1 MTEAEDRSAA
11 SAAAVARLQARLAET
26 QEQLAAT
33 SEILAVLGTSA
44 SGEAEV
50 FDAIVER
57 ARRLCWA
64 DAATIHIATEH
75 DFTMVH
81 SVGLRPDYLELAT
94 RKPVPRD
101 RTSLVGRVGL
111 DGRTQQIV
119 DVLAD
124 PDYDRPEFQSKS
136 GIRTIMG
143 APMIV
148 EDDVVGVLSVWRTIV
163 DPFDDRVR
171 SLLST
176 FAAQGALALRNVGLF
191 RALESRSDELSWKVE
206 QLEALSEVGEAIS
219 SSLDPD
225 EVLTTIVKHAVE
237 LSETDGGSLMEYDEE
252 TRLFGVRTTYG
263 TSRDV
268 VERLRQSR
276 IHVDETFV
284 GRTAASRK
292 VAQIPDLSEHQD
304 LDPHLALL
312 HEAGW
317 RSLVAIPL
325 TRADRIV
332 GALVV
337 RRKQPGVFSD
347 ETCELL
353 SSFASQSA
361 IALTNA
367 RLYQQLERQSAELA
381 DASRHKSEFL
391 ASMSH
396 ELRTPLNAVIGFS
409 EVLLERMFGE
419 LNERQADYLQ
429 DIHSAGRHLLALI
442 NDVLDLSKVEA
453 GHMELDRTSFDVADA
468 LAYAHLLVRE
478 RASQHR
484 IKVTADASKEELG
497 TIWADQLRFKQV
509 MLNLLSNAVKFTPDG
524 GEVRVVAHRVEGDL
538 VVSVTDT
545 GVGIAP
551 EDQAR
556 IFDSFQQGSR
566 SSSSAEGTGLGLTLT
581 RRIVELHGG
590 TLWLESTV
598 GVGSTFGFRIPQSAQ
613 LRLVPEVD
621 DGADAAAADAGAG
634 ADAAAAAAD
643 VHWGRDEGDTRPVI
657 LIIEDDENSAELV
670 SVHVRAAGLRPV
682 AVGTGEEGLDAV
694 RSIHPAAVILDIR
707 LPGMDGWDVLGALK
721 AEPSTAETPVV
732 VVSVLPERGR
742 GFALGASDY
751 LVKPVARDDLLAALR
766 RVGVGPPHQV
776 AHPRIVV
783 VDDDPAALELVRVTL
798 EPLGWDVRTCA
809 HGADAHAVVRSESP
823 AVVLVDLLMPDTDGF
838 AVIDALHHDP
848 DTQGIPI
855 VVLTAKTLTAADRR
869 RLKGRVEFV
878 ASKSRLDLIQL
889 STRLAGLAGVPA
901 ALPD

>member
-1 MTEAEDRSAA
+1 MTESEDRSAA

-75 DFTMVH
+75 NFTMVH
-81 SVGLRPDYLELAT
+81 SVGLRPDYLELAI

-124 PDYDRPEFQSKS
+124 PDYNRPEFQSKS

-148 EDDVVGVLSVWRTIV
+148 EDDVVGVLSVWRTVV
-163 DPFDDRVR
+163 DPFDDRVS

-176 FAAQGALALRNVGLF
+176 FAAQGALALRNVTLF
-191 RALESRSDELSWKVE
+191 RALESRSEELSNKVE

-225 EVLTTIVKHAVE
+225 EVLTTMLKHAVQ

-292 VAQIPDLSEHQD
+292 VAQIPDLSKHQD
-304 LDPHLALL
+304 LDPHLTLL
-312 HEAGW
+312 REAGW

-337 RRKQPGVFSD
+337 RRKQPGGFSD

-453 GHMELDRTSFDVADA
+453 GHMELDRTSFDVADS

-478 RASQHR
+478 RAAQHQ
-484 IKVTADASKEELG
+484 IHVSVDASKEELG

-524 GEVRVVAHRVEGDL
+524 GTVRVVAHRVEGDL
-538 VVSVTDT
+538 EVSVTDT

-556 IFDSFQQGSR
+556 IFDSFQQGGR

-590 TLWLESTV
+590 TLWLESTL
-598 GVGSTFGFRIPQSAQ
+598 GVGSTFGFRIPQTAP
-613 LRLVPEVD
+613 LRLVPDAD
-621 DGADAAAADAGAG
+621 DDADADAA
-634 ADAAAAAAD
+634 
-643 VHWGRDEGDTRPVI
+643 WGREGEAARPVI

-721 AEPSTAETPVV
+721 AEPSTADTPVV

-751 LVKPVARDDLLAALR
+751 LVKPVAKDDLLAALR

-776 AHPRIVV
+776 ANRRIVV
-783 VDDDPAALELVRVTL
+783 VDDDPAALELVQVTL

-809 HGADAHAVVRSESP
+809 HGAEAHAVVRSESP

-848 DTQGIPI
+848 NTQGIPI

>member
-1 MTEAEDRSAA
+1 
-11 SAAAVARLQARLAET
+11 
-26 QEQLAAT
+26 
-33 SEILAVLGTSA
+33 
-44 SGEAEV
+44 
-50 FDAIVER
+50 
-57 ARRLCWA
+57 
-64 DAATIHIATEH
+64 
-75 DFTMVH
+75 MVH
-81 SVGLRPDYLELAT
+81 SVGLPPDYLELAT

-124 PDYDRPEFQSKS
+124 PDYNRPEFQSKS

-148 EDDVVGVLSVWRTIV
+148 EEEVVGVLSVWRTTV
-163 DPFDDRVR
+163 DPFDDRVS

-191 RALESRSDELSWKVE
+191 RALESRSDELSNKVD

-237 LSETDGGSLMEYDEE
+237 LSDTDGGSLMEYDEE
-252 TRLFGVRTTYG
+252 TRLFRVRTAYG
-263 TSRDV
+263 TSSDV
-268 VERLRQSR
+268 VERLRLSR

-284 GRTAASRK
+284 GRAAASRT
-292 VAQIPDLSEHQD
+292 VAQIPDLSERQD
-304 LDPHLALL
+304 LDPHLSLL

-337 RRKQPGVFSD
+337 RRKQPGGFSD

-353 SSFASQSA
+353 SAFASQSA
-361 IALTNA
+361 VALTNA
-367 RLYQQLERQSAELA
+367 RIYQELERQSAELA
-381 DASRHKSEFL
+381 EASRHKSEFL

-478 RASQHR
+478 RAAQHQ
-484 IKVTADASKEELG
+484 IDVSLDAPKEELG

-524 GEVRVVAHRVEGDL
+524 GQVRVVARRVDGDL
-538 VVSVTDT
+538 EVSVIDT

-551 EDQAR
+551 EDQAKV
-556 IFDSFQQGSR
+556 FDSFQQGGR

-590 TLWLESTV
+590 TLWLESTP
-598 GVGSTFGFRIPQSAQ
+598 GVGSTFGFRIPQTAP
-613 LRLVPEVD
+613 LRVAPD
-621 DGADAAAADAGAG
+621 ADWDQ
-634 ADAAAAAAD
+634 
-643 VHWGRDEGDTRPVI
+643 ENEDTRPVI

-682 AVGTGEEGLDAV
+682 AVQTGEEGLEAV
-694 RSIHPAAVILDIR
+694 RAMHPAAVILDIR

-721 AEPSTAETPVV
+721 AEPLTAGTPVV
-732 VVSVLPERGR
+732 VVSVLPEHGR

-751 LVKPVARDDLLAALR
+751 LVKPVAGDDLLAALH
-766 RVGVGPPHQV
+766 RVGVDRPHPEV
-776 AHPRIVV
+776 NRRIVV

-809 HGADAHAVVRSESP
+809 RGDEAHAVVRSELP
-823 AVVLVDLLMPDTDGF
+823 AVVLVDLLMPETDGF
-838 AVIDALHHDP
+838 AVIDELHRDP
-848 DTQGIPI
+848 DTRDIPI
-855 VVLTAKTLTAADRR
+855 VVLTAKTLTTADRR

-901 ALPD
+901 AVPERRS